1 MKELIDTLTNNAL
14 SDDVKQKWLN
24 DYLAK
29 NLLNTSEAAELINV
43 SRITIENYVKKEK
56 LMPIINRPHNKVFWK
71 SDILQLKQ
79 VVADNKKNPRG
90 WNKQE

>member
-43 SRITIENYVKKEK
+43 SCITIENYVKKEK